1 MNEMQITSKSL
12 ILSLAIAAFF
22 ISIEYLVGYFAP
34 TSRTYQLLFLGAIRL
49 VEIWLFISIIGTS
62 SLGLEKNDLLQGFIR
77 GLLWSLAF
85 GAMVLIIAEAL
96 WLWGINPLK
105 MMRSKLPE
113 KLPEL
118 IVFYCVGG
126 LIAPV
131 AEEIFFRGI
140 VYGFFRRRG
149 IFAALFL
156 STLLFFTAHPKA
168 NLPQLIGGIVF
179 AIAYETEKRLMTPI
193 VIHALGN
200 MAIFTISLL

>member
-1 MNEMQITSKSL
+1 MNEMQITSKPL

-22 ISIEYLVGYFAP
+22 ISIEYLIGYFAL
-34 TSRTYQLLFLGAIRL
+34 TSRIYQLLFLGAIRL
-49 VEIWLFISIIGTS
+49 IEICLFISIVGTS
-62 SLGLEKNDLLQGFIR
+62 SLGLEKNVFLQGLIR
-77 GLLWSLAF
+77 GILWSLAF
-85 GAMVLIIAEAL
+85 GAAVLIIAEAL
-96 WLWGINPLK
+96 WLWGINPLRL
-105 MMRSKLPE
+105 MRSKMPE

-140 VYGFFRRRG
+140 VYGFFRQWG
-149 IFAALFL
+149 IPAALLL

-168 NLPQLIGGIVF
+168 NLSQLVGGILF
-179 AIAYETEKRLMTPI
+179 AIAYEKEKKLMTPI

-200 MAIFTISLL
+200 IAIFTVSLL